1 MITLRILKW
10 TLTSR
15 ANFIWTTME
24 WRIEKIKSR
33 GSDIKYDMSYDMNIL
48 FLIWNKTIP
57 CISNICILNIPKSYK
72 PMIWILIFGVLE
84 WWVSFLVIHH
94 NITQIKLYK
103 YASWK
108 NAHIKHK
115 SIIFDHPGDVF
126 PGLCITISHSSGKIF
141 AQIFT
146 YLHRSNIFT
155 THYK

>member
-1 MITLRILKW
+1 MICHM
-10 TLTSR
+10 
-15 ANFIWTTME
+15 IWIYFSLYEIKRYRYFLGITMSS
-24 WRIEKIKSR
+24 I
-33 GSDIKYDMSYDMNIL
+33 YLY
-48 FLIWNKTIP
+48 
-57 CISNICILNIPKSYK
+57 LNIPKSYK
-72 PMIWILIFGVLE
+72 TMIWILIFGVLE
-84 WWVSFLVIHH
+84 WWVSFSVIHH

-146 YLHRSNIFT
+146 YLHRSNIST

>member
-1 MITLRILKW
+1 MICHM
-10 TLTSR
+10 
-15 ANFIWTTME
+15 IWIYFSLYE
-24 WRIEKIKSR
+24 IKR
-33 GSDIKYDMSYDMNIL
+33 Y
-48 FLIWNKTIP
+48 
-57 CISNICILNIPKSYK
+57 ISNICILNIPKSYK

-84 WWVSFLVIHH
+84 WWVSFSVIHH

-146 YLHRSNIFT
+146 YLHRSNIST
-155 THYK
+155 THYKLRTFMEFCNLIISSNNINYHKMIRDIKHIW